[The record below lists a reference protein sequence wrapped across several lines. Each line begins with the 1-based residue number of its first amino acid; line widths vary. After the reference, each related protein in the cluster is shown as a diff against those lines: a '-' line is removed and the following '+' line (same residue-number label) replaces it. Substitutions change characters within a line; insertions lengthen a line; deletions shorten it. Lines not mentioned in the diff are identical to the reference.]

1 MPQAKANRSGRPA
14 GGAVRRA
21 GYHHGALR
29 EALLDAAEALLRE
42 EGVEAFTLRECA
54 RRAGVSHGAPAHH
67 FGDARG
73 LLSEFSAV
81 SFEQLDAAMRAHRA
95 SQPATPFAQFLATG
109 CAYVDYATRNVA
121 RFQLMFRSDRLDFA
135 NERLAAA
142 GRAVFGQLE
151 ETVAALTPGL
161 DDAGRRLRVAA
172 AWSMAHGVATL
183 SIDNRMFGQLSAD
196 QAAPAFMR
204 TLIELFQPMFA
215 PARPARG
222 RQR

>member
-1 MPQAKANRSGRPA
+1 MAQANGKQAAKKRP
-14 GGAVRRA
+14 GSAVKRA

-29 EALLDAAEALLRE
+29 EALLDATEALLRE
-42 EGVEAFTLRECA
+42 DGLEAFTLRECA

-95 SQPATPFAQFLATG
+95 RSADEPFAQFLATG
-109 CAYVDYATRNVA
+109 CAYVEYATRNVA

-151 ETVAALTPGL
+151 ETVAALGPSL
-161 DDAGRRLRVAA
+161 DDTGRRIRVAA

-183 SIDNRMFGQLSAD
+183 AIDNRMFAQLAGNASP
-196 QAAPAFMR
+196 PAFMH
-204 TLIELFQPMFA
+204 TLIELFRPMFA
-215 PARPARG
+215 PSPARA

>member
-1 MPQAKANRSGRPA
+1 MTQANGKQA
-14 GGAVRRA
+14 GKKKPGAATKRA

-29 EALLDAAEALLRE
+29 QALLEATEALLRE

-95 SQPATPFAQFLATG
+95 RSTEEPFAQFLATG
-109 CAYVDYATRNVA
+109 CAYVEYATRNVA

-142 GRAVFGQLE
+142 GSAVFGQLE
-151 ETVAALTPGL
+151 ETVATLSPGL
-161 DDAGRRLRVAA
+161 DDAARRMRVAA

-183 SIDNRMFGQLSAD
+183 SIDNRMFAQLSGNASP
-196 QAAPAFMR
+196 PAFMR
-204 TLIELFQPMFA
+204 TLIELFRPMFA
-215 PARPARG
+215 PPPARA